1 MIKERRVLKKGR
13 IVVTR
18 KGSFVLKLANKIY
31 RELKPFCKRIQIGG
45 SIRRKEKN
53 PVDIDIILIPKNQEN
68 KIKIEQVLRKKGKF
82 LLGGEKR
89 AAFRIEGV
97 KVELYY
103 TNFKEWGAAFLAYSS
118 EAGASI
124 GLRVVAKK
132 QGFKL
137 NQHGLFK
144 KGKFVAGRTE
154 REIYK
159 ALGRQWKPPEKR

>member
-1 MIKERRVLKKGR
+1 M
-13 IVVTR
+13 TR
-18 KGSFVLKLANKIY
+18 KGSFVLKLADNLAKS
-31 RELKPFCKRIQIGG
+31 LKPFCRRIQIGG

-68 KIKIEQVLRKKGKF
+68 KTKIEQVLRKKGKF
-82 LLGGEKR
+82 ILGGGKR
-89 AAFRIEGV
+89 AAFKIKGV

-103 TNFKEWGAAFLAYSS
+103 TNSQEFGAALLAYSS
-118 EAGASI
+118 ETGASI

-154 REIYK
+154 KEIYK
-159 ALGRQWKPPEKR
+159 ALGRSWKPPEKR